1 MIGNVSSHTSI
12 LILQGKNDSQT
23 PLEQGLLQQQR
34 LTEVNHPD
42 HLIITYPGLGHTFVP
57 SNQWVTS
64 KVQTE
69 EFVLQDMFEW
79 LTSPARD
86 VSEKIR

>member
-1 MIGNVSSHTSI
+1 MIAKHHLNKGYYS
-12 LILQGKNDSQT
+12 K
-23 PLEQGLLQQQR
+23 R

-42 HLIITYPGLGHTFVP
+42 HLIITYPSLGHTFVP

-64 KVQTE
+64 QVQTE